1 MILPEDPRRLNHQFD
16 LETTHV
22 RGYADALS
30 KALFSIDWV
39 QLKRAIAKIEGT
51 CERGA
56 RLWIAGNRGSAA
68 IADRL
73 CRLERR
79 PG

>member
-1 MILPEDPRRLNHQFD
+1 MTMILPEDPRRLNPQPTLYPKRFFPSIGCSSSER
-16 LETTHV
+16 L
-22 RGYADALS
+22 RRL
-30 KALFSIDWV
+30 KAHAS
-39 QLKRAIAKIEGT
+39 A
-51 CERGA
+51 A